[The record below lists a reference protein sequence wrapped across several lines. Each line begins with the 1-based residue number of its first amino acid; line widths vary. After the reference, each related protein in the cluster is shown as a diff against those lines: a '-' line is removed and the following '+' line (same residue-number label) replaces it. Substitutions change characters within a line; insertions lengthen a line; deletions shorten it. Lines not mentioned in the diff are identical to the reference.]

1 MKALLSKCGVNGVV
15 MAANGREAMEKLRAD
30 PEIDIVFSDLWMPE
44 MDGYGLVYSIRG
56 EERFSALPVYLV
68 TADVEARSKA
78 EACGFTGILLK
89 PVTLEK
95 VKSLFA

>member
-1 MKALLSKCGVNGVV
+1 
-15 MAANGREAMEKLRAD
+15 MEKLRAD

-44 MDGYGLVYSIRG
+44 MDGYGLVRSIRG